1 MLIPKPAQW
10 DRWIPTAIPTSLV
23 RRRVYRR
30 LRELKVDDF
39 AIERDGGT
47 KMLEKEE
54 VRIACEERGI
64 DVLGKE
70 EGNLRADLKRWME
83 QRRKR

>member
-1 MLIPKPAQW
+1 M
-10 DRWIPTAIPTSLV
+10 
-23 RRRVYRR
+23 
-30 LRELKVDDF
+30 DDF